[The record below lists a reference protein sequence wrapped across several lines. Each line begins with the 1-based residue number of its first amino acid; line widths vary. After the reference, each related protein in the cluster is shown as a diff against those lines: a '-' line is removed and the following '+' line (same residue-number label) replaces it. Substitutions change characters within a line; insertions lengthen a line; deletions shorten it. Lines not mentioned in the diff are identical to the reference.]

1 MPLSV
6 PISNNNPTDAFHEQ
20 FSAIIRHES
29 RLHGNYSDAV
39 AGPARR
45 RWVVRHLAEVAH
57 AQGFSSQLPLQTTT
71 WNVHAQEFTS
81 PLFAQTV
88 TNSRSGNNAPWYND
102 FNLADQGVM
111 NTSGPY
117 RPPVLSLTANQR
129 ATYPPNAYRPFDPAE
144 LAAYRDLVQAQLAVQ
159 QSFRPYE
166 TSAHNNINSNTNAR
180 TINHPRVR
188 IPSTPPP
195 RVIRYPSTPPNRVAR
210 YARQPSPTES
220 NPSYVTST
228 TTLRANTEPIA
239 QSARV
244 SSLTAPD
251 HYEPF
256 EVFALEVQNGDF
268 IQSVK
273 YPGA

>member
-20 FSAIIRHES
+20 FSAIIRYES
-29 RLHGNYSDAV
+29 RLRGNYSEAIT
-39 AGPARR
+39 GPARR
-45 RWVVRHLAEVAH
+45 RWVVMHLAEVAH
-57 AQGFSSQLPLQTTT
+57 AQGFRSQVPSQATT
-71 WNVHAQEFTS
+71 WNVHAQEFTT
-81 PLFAQTV
+81 PLSAQTA
-88 TNSRSGNNAPWYND
+88 TTSRYGNTAPWYNN
-102 FNLADQGVM
+102 FNLADQGVV

-117 RPPVLSLTANQR
+117 RPPRSSLTANQH
-129 ATYPPNAYRPFDPAE
+129 ATYSPNAYRPFDPAE

-166 TSAHNNINSNTNAR
+166 TSVHNVNSNTNHQ

-188 IPSTPPP
+188 IPSTPPS
-195 RVIRYPSTPPNRVAR
+195 RVRYPSTPLNRPAR
-210 YARQPSPTES
+210 YAPQPSPTGS
-220 NPSYVTST
+220 IPSHVTST

-239 QSARV
+239 QSARMG
-244 SSLTAPD
+244 SLTAPD

-256 EVFALEVQNGDF
+256 EVYALEVRNGDF

-273 YPGA
+273 YPGT

>member
-20 FSAIIRHES
+20 FSAIIRYES
-29 RLHGNYSDAV
+29 RLRGNYSEGIT
-39 AGPARR
+39 GPARR
-45 RWVVRHLAEVAH
+45 RWVVMHVAEVAH
-57 AQGFSSQLPLQTTT
+57 AQGYRSQVPSQATT
-71 WNVHAQEFTS
+71 WNVHAQEFTT
-81 PLFAQTV
+81 PLSAQTA
-88 TNSRSGNNAPWYND
+88 TSTRYGNTGPWYNN
-102 FNLADQGVM
+102 FNLADQGVV

-117 RPPVLSLTANQR
+117 RPPRSSLTANQR

-166 TSAHNNINSNTNAR
+166 TRVHNFNSNTNHQ

-188 IPSTPPP
+188 IPSTPPS
-195 RVIRYPSTPPNRVAR
+195 RVRYPSTPPNRPAR
-210 YARQPSPTES
+210 YARQPSPTDS
-220 NPSYVTST
+220 VPSLVAST

-239 QSARV
+239 QSARM

-251 HYEPF
+251 HYEPL
-256 EVFALEVQNGDF
+256 EVYALEVRKGDF

-273 YPGA
+273 YPGT